1 MQLSTS
7 WQIDNADR
15 PYSMDALWRPYSRVC
30 QVCQLNF
37 DHILRAEELDAEMA
51 AFLFASYGVRA
62 TESG

>member
-1 MQLSTS
+1 
-7 WQIDNADR
+7 
-15 PYSMDALWRPYSRVC
+15 MDALWRPYSRVC